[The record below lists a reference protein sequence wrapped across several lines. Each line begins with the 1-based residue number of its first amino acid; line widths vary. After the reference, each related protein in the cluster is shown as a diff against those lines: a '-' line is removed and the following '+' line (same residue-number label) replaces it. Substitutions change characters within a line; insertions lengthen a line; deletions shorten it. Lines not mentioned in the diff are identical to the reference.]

1 MAPKPETSLTI
12 GLATAAMVVGI
23 YQYSMPGIA
32 DVRSAGQNDP
42 TIASTEKSATW
53 IAAAVVSGVSLLAKD
68 PTVFILGGAV
78 TMALAWHYRHANA
91 VNPKTGKAS
100 QAMNGAQAVA
110 QIPSDSAYSSTPD
123 SGATATPTYQ
133 VEGF

>member
-32 DVRSAGQNDP
+32 DVRASGQNDT
-42 TIASTEKSATW
+42 TIASTERSATW
-53 IAAAVVSGVSLLAKD
+53 ISAAVVAAVSLISKD
-68 PTVFILGGAV
+68 PTVFILGGSI

-100 QAMNGAQAVA
+100 SAANGAQAIA
-110 QIPSDSAYSSTPD
+110 QIPADTDYATTP
-123 SGATATPTYQ
+123 SGASATPAYQ